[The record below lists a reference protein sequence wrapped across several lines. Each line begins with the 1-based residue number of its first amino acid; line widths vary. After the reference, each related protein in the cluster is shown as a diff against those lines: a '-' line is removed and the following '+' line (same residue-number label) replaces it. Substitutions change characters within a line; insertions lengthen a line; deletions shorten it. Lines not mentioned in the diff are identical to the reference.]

1 MYKRQAIGGKII
13 ARETVKAMRKD
24 VLAKC
29 YGGDLSLIHILETFY
44 MNLWREGRI
53 GCFSPVT
60 YLSRR
65 DLTLIRPMLLATE
78 QEVIAT

>member
-1 MYKRQAIGGKII
+1 
-13 ARETVKAMRKD
+13 
-24 VLAKC
+24 
-29 YGGDLSLIHILETFY
+29 

-60 YLSRR
+60 YLSQR

-78 QEVIAT
+78 YECSAPCGRRTCPS